1 MKNTRQKI
9 CTTIRDLKLYLVDL
23 LSVRAQKIKSTQDQS
38 YTIYILAWSE
48 LLIFYLLLVLKNNA
62 IYQKYKKKNT
72 LIYFYNH

>member
-23 LSVRAQKIKSTQDQS
+23 LSVLAQKIKSTQDQS

-48 LLIFYLLLVLKNNA
+48 LLVLKNNA

>member
-48 LLIFYLLLVLKNNA
+48 LLKNNA

>member
-48 LLIFYLLLVLKNNA
+48 LLIFYLLLSPAHV
-62 IYQKYKKKNT
+62 IHQF
-72 LIYFYNH
+72 LIEASSWKI